1 MTATKCGHNVLCICN
16 DEKANEILALLD
28 DNDNTQV
35 GDDGGEF
42 QDMCDTSKNGNN
54 IPKEIARRKRPRS
67 EKDGIDLR
75 KKKK

>member
-1 MTATKCGHNVLCICN
+1 M
-16 DEKANEILALLD
+16 
-28 DNDNTQV
+28 QV